1 MLNLYPRHQLQLH
14 HASSDAGDENV
25 EADGGY
31 NPFYGIAVVCVSI
44 FLFCVLAA
52 SVSVW
57 KALAIAVLAALLLG
71 LAGCFAPKGWFRP
84 SGPAA
89 GAGAELVVVTVTAGA
104 ARPGY
109 PCAQVNAPP
118 AFAFQCLQL
127 KAADGEGEAAAA
139 ASCVV
144 CSVCLEDVRGGEM
157 VRQVPAC
164 GHVFHVRCID
174 MWLHSHRTCPMCRCV
189 VSPPSQ
195 VSTPKEA
202 AAEEAAL
209 PESSDDHDELP
220 PV

>member
-1 MLNLYPRHQLQLH
+1 MLNLYPRHRLQL
-14 HASSDAGDENV
+14 HASSDAGDENA

-31 NPFYGIAVVCVSI
+31 NPFYGIVVVCVSI

-57 KALAIAVLAALLLG
+57 KALAISALAALLLG
-71 LAGCFAPKGWFRP
+71 LAGCWFRP
-84 SGPAA
+84 SDGR
-89 GAGAELVVVTVTAGA
+89 GASAELVVVTVTADA
-104 ARPGY
+104 SRPGY

-118 AFAFQCLQL
+118 AFAFQ
-127 KAADGEGEAAAA
+127 AA
-139 ASCVV
+139 ASSVV

-164 GHVFHVRCID
+164 RHVFHVECID
-174 MWLHSHRTCPMCRCV
+174 LWLHSHRTCPMCRCV

-195 VSTPKEA
+195 VSTPKV
-202 AAEEAAL
+202 AAEEAPPA
-209 PESSDDHDELP
+209 SSSAEDELP

>member
-14 HASSDAGDENV
+14 QASSVDGGAGDENA
-25 EADGGY
+25 EADGVGY

-57 KALAIAVLAALLLG
+57 KALAIAALAALLLG
-71 LAGCFAPKGWFRP
+71 AAGCFAPKGWFRSSEP
-84 SGPAA
+84 

-109 PCAQVNAPP
+109 PCAQMNAPP
-118 AFAFQCLQL
+118 AFAFQCPQL
-127 KAADGEGEAAAA
+127 EAADGEAEA

-164 GHVFHVRCID
+164 RHVFHVECID
-174 MWLHSHRTCPMCRCV
+174 MWLRSHRTCPMCRCE

-195 VSTPKEA
+195 VLTPKED
-202 AAEEAAL
+202 AAEAA
-209 PESSDDHDELP
+209 PELSSADDELP

>member
-1 MLNLYPRHQLQLH
+1 MLNLYPRHQLQLQ
-14 HASSDAGDENV
+14 ASSAAGDETA
-25 EADGGY
+25 EADVGY

-52 SVSVW
+52 ASVSVS
-57 KALAIAVLAALLLG
+57 KALAIAALAALLLG
-71 LAGCFAPKGWFRP
+71 LAGCFAPMGWFRP
-84 SGPAA
+84 SGPR
-89 GAGAELVVVTVTAGA
+89 GASAAELVVVTVTAGA

-109 PCAQVNAPP
+109 PCAQVKDAPP
-118 AFAFQCLQL
+118 AFAFQCAQL
-127 KAADGEGEAAAA
+127 EAAGGGEAAA

-164 GHVFHVRCID
+164 GHVFHVGCID

-195 VSTPKEA
+195 VSTPKA
-202 AAEEAAL
+202 AAEEV
-209 PESSDDHDELP
+209 PELSAEDDEP